1 MPEPIAIPI
10 MDDVG
15 RLFAVGMYV
24 DEADVCV
31 DETVE
36 LTG

>member
-10 MDDVG
+10 MDAVG
-15 RLFAVGMYV
+15 RCPSVGTCV

-31 DETVE
+31 DEIGE